1 MNPVLPVVH
10 GWLRP
15 GVRSDAEASEEAMCV
30 DSQDEQWLKSH
41 FRLYLLFGFSY
52 YSSAHNPCLYSFC
65 QRLVLNSTLIILAL
79 NQMYFLALLFFFF
92 LEKCFHSFLKA
103 ITIVIFL
110 LFSLPLFFNNI
121 YFFKM
126 LIVFNFNWCSWV
138 ILIFLVVS
146 LYFQIY
152 LQWTLLF
159 LNFYL

>member
-92 LEKCFHSFLKA
+92 FRKMLSF
-103 ITIVIFL
+103 
-110 LFSLPLFFNNI
+110 
-121 YFFKM
+121 FFKGHNHSH
-126 LIVFNFNWCSWV
+126 LF
-138 ILIFLVVS
+138 
-146 LYFQIY
+146 
-152 LQWTLLF
+152 TLLPSPF
-159 LNFYL
+159 LQQYLFLQNVNSV